1 MTAHRFT
8 VLPSRSMTSGH
19 PVRMGRIR
27 FWAAVVAVS
36 TIFGFG
42 GASGAVVVFG
52 GHLRGPQGPQGP
64 AGVAGADGADGADGA
79 AGADGAPGMR
89 GPAGPAGPEPQPPA
103 EAGTAS
109 WSAAYNDLAL
119 RLAAVES
126 RVSGSSSCTPMK
138 VVTRIDNRYDAL
150 ASVTSGPVGITAYSD
165 YACAA
170 H

>member
-1 MTAHRFT
+1 
-8 VLPSRSMTSGH
+8 
-19 PVRMGRIR
+19 MGRIR

-36 TIFGFG
+36 TVFGFG
-42 GASGAVVVFG
+42 GASCAVVVFG

-64 AGVAGADGADGADGA
+64 AGVAGADGADGADGT
-79 AGADGAPGMR
+79 PGMR
-89 GPAGPAGPEPQPPA
+89 GPAGPAGPEPLPPA

-119 RLAAVES
+119 RLAAVEG